1 MLLVLVFFGR
11 NDVAFLSM
19 SPADKSW
26 SATTHCRGIAVYV
39 PSDILPVKSKLLRV
53 VISLNMHGSL
63 LTRNFIS
70 FLIVLCKKILDVV
83 YKSVLSSLLLPDSY
97 HFTVCSFQGTLL
109 LSGFSSVPFL

>member
-1 MLLVLVFFGR
+1 
-11 NDVAFLSM
+11 M

-70 FLIVLCKKILDVV
+70 FIDC
-83 YKSVLSSLLLPDSY
+83 SLQENLRCRLYLYP
-97 HFTVCSFQGTLL
+97 
-109 LSGFSSVPFL
+109 

>member
-1 MLLVLVFFGR
+1 
-11 NDVAFLSM
+11 M

-83 YKSVLSSLLLPDSY
+83 YKSFLSSLLLPDSY
-97 HFTVCSFQGTLL
+97 HFTVCSFQGTCGILCQVENTRFEL
-109 LSGFSSVPFL
+109 VTSCLQGRRSPN